1 MASILGIDTIQ
12 SLGGT
17 TAVTINSTGQVT
29 LPRVPFA
36 MVNVSGSNNITP
48 GGSGTVP
55 YNNVLSSRGI
65 SWNTSTY
72 KFTVPVAGLYNFSG
86 AVRLNADR
94 SYLFWVVDSPLGTA
108 VQASKI
114 ILGQGYSG
122 TGFTTAIGSCMLSL
136 STGTEYVIRAG
147 DSSSSSVGVE
157 AAQTFMDV
165 RLIG

>member
-94 SYLFWVVDSPLGTA
+94 TYVFWVVDSPLGTA

-157 AAQTFMDV
+157 PAQTFMDV

>member
-94 SYLFWVVDSPLGTA
+94 S
-108 VQASKI
+108 
-114 ILGQGYSG
+114 
-122 TGFTTAIGSCMLSL
+122 
-136 STGTEYVIRAG
+136 
-147 DSSSSSVGVE
+147 
-157 AAQTFMDV
+157 
-165 RLIG
+165 